1 MTFLDID
8 PSYVLWV
15 LGQLPRRKIA
25 SPRIITPRTTAF
37 WMITP
42 RIISPRQLPPGKL
55 PPPPH
60 KVSPE
65 NNYLN

>member
-25 SPRIITPRTTAF
+25 SPRII
-37 WMITP
+37 
-42 RIISPRQLPPGKL
+42 SPRQLPPGKL
-55 PPPPH
+55 PPLPH